1 MTFPFA
7 FESFLLSV
15 LVLLAAYRRSL
26 YFVRIFPLINVRILS
41 FLFFFSFTASSIS
54 FEMVSAK
61 RSCFYISEVLQ
72 RFIPAFFI
80 IFIVFLFGVNGE
92 LIFTVEELRVSFF
105 LNESHF
111 RLSCCFSFFNLAI
124 FLCNL
129 SPLRLFPFSG
139 SLASF
144 WELQRYHHQRK
155 ISVSI
160 GCCTTF
166 VVFTDFLNKCFLLSS
181 WLSHSFFNSFSTL
194 FQLVLFK
201 LGSFDVILFL
211 SFSLLVKE
219 FVTY

>member
-1 MTFPFA
+1 M
-7 FESFLLSV
+7 

-129 SPLRLFPFSG
+129 ASLRFLLFLEASPRFGNCRDTIIGENFL
-139 SLASF
+139 
-144 WELQRYHHQRK
+144 
-155 ISVSI
+155 SVSA
-160 GCCTTF
+160 
-166 VVFTDFLNKCFLLSS
+166 VVQLSLSS
-181 WLSHSFFNSFSTL
+181 RILSINAFF
-194 FQLVLFK
+194 
-201 LGSFDVILFL
+201 
-211 SFSLLVKE
+211 
-219 FVTY
+219 

>member
-26 YFVRIFPLINVRILS
+26 YFFRISPLINVRILS
-41 FLFFFSFTASSIS
+41 ILFFFSFTASWIY

-61 RSCFYISEVLQ
+61 RSCFCISEALQ
-72 RFIPAFFI
+72 GFIPA
-80 IFIVFLFGVNGE
+80 VFLFGVNGE

-129 SPLRLFPFSG
+129 SSLRLFLF
-139 SLASF
+139 LEASRRCGNCRDTIIG
-144 WELQRYHHQRK
+144 ENIL
-155 ISVSI
+155 SVSAV
-160 GCCTTF
+160 TQ
-166 VVFTDFLNKCFLLSS
+166 LLLSS
-181 WLSHSFFNSFSTL
+181 RIFSINAFFWYRDRRTL
-194 FQLVLFK
+194 F
-201 LGSFDVILFL
+201 
-211 SFSLLVKE
+211 
-219 FVTY
+219 

>member
-129 SPLRLFPFSG
+129 SSLRLF
-139 SLASF
+139 LLLEASPRLGNCRDTIIGEKF
-144 WELQRYHHQRK
+144 L
-155 ISVSI
+155 SVSAAAQLSLSLRI
-160 GCCTTF
+160 F
-166 VVFTDFLNKCFLLSS
+166 SINAFLWVHDRRTLSVTAS
-181 WLSHSFFNSFSTL
+181 LRFFNSF
-194 FQLVLFK
+194 
-201 LGSFDVILFL
+201 FL
-211 SFSLLVKE
+211 SW
-219 FVTY
+219 